1 MAVILTCH
9 NEEITQDKYL
19 VKGNLRYK
27 ILQEG
32 TTYYLVDS
40 ASNPLSSLYWQNSC
54 LLWNKAY
61 VLDQAEFDDIQGLHK
76 PKKSGIGTFY
86 AFYPLSMLLSKWV
99 EKVVYNSMGFSHLT
113 NIIISIML
121 TLSIIGFIKFKS
133 NKWKKEIDSEYTGS
147 KVEYIKV
154 LPKTRWIK
162 GIFIIK
168 YSLMFMVLFIGSI
181 MMLFIMLFGVFSFV
195 FIGTYIILLS
205 ILYILKYAYVLPH
218 EYKLST
224 KEVNEY

>member
-1 MAVILTCH
+1 MSGHQFTLPRKRIFKFVIYKVAVILTCN

-40 ASNPLSSLYWQNSC
+40 ASNPLSSLYWKNSC

-76 PKKSGIGTFY
+76 PKKSGLSTFY

-99 EKVVYNSMGFSHLT
+99 GDVMNYFIWLSPIAD
-113 NIIISIML
+113 IIISIML

-133 NKWKKEIDSEYTGS
+133 NKWKKEMDS
-147 KVEYIKV
+147 
-154 LPKTRWIK
+154 
-162 GIFIIK
+162 
-168 YSLMFMVLFIGSI
+168 
-181 MMLFIMLFGVFSFV
+181 
-195 FIGTYIILLS
+195 
-205 ILYILKYAYVLPH
+205 

-224 KEVNEY
+224 KEVKEY

>member
-1 MAVILTCH
+1 MTCN
-9 NEEITQDKYL
+9 NEENTQDKYL

-32 TTYYLVDS
+32 TTYYFVDS
-40 ASNPLSSLYWQNSC
+40 ASNPLSPLYWQNSC

-61 VLDQAEFDDIQGLHK
+61 VLDQGEFDKIQGLHK

-86 AFYPLSMLLSKWV
+86 AFYPLTMLLSKWIGDV
-99 EKVVYNSMGFSHLT
+99 MNYSIWLSQIS
-113 NIIISIML
+113 NIIVSIML

-147 KVEYIKV
+147 KVKYIKV
-154 LPKTRWIK
+154 LPKTRGLK
-162 GIFIIK
+162 VVFIIK
-168 YSLMFMVLFIGSI
+168 YSLMFMLIFILSI
-181 MMLFIMLFGVFSFV
+181 MLLYTTLFDVFNFI

-205 ILYILKYAYVLPH
+205 ALYILKYAYVLPH

-224 KEVNEY
+224 KEVNGC

>member
-1 MAVILTCH
+1 MTCN
-9 NEEITQDKYL
+9 NEENTQDKYL

-27 ILQEG
+27 IIQEG

-40 ASNPLSSLYWQNSC
+40 VSNPLSSLYWQNSC

-61 VLDQAEFDDIQGLHK
+61 VLDQAEFDEIQGLHK
-76 PKKSGIGTFY
+76 PKKSGIGSFFV
-86 AFYPLSMLLSKWV
+86 FYPLTMVLSKWT
-99 EKVVYNSMGFSHLT
+99 EKVVNDSMGFSQLT

-133 NKWKKEIDSEYTGS
+133 NKWQKEIDSEYMGS
-147 KVEYIKV
+147 KVKYIKV

-162 GIFIIK
+162 GVFIVK
-168 YSLMFMVLFIGSI
+168 YSLMLLVLFIL
-181 MMLFIMLFGVFSFV
+181 LFTALYVMLFGVFNFI
-195 FIGTYIILLS
+195 FIGTYILVLAVLNIF
-205 ILYILKYAYVLPH
+205 KYAYVLPH

-224 KEVNEY
+224 KEVSGY